1 MNKCFMFIHNLFCPD
16 MPYQADWALKTS
28 YLLILYPHMFNLVAD
43 ICPYTSVYD
52 PISEKTYVVMDT
64 ELGETYNSPEICLS
78 SKSFRSK
85 HVGSDSHP
93 GRICWETLTR
103 SGRMIPAHWRAFERD
118 PFGQNLAQSA
128 RTKSDPG

>member
-1 MNKCFMFIHNLFCPD
+1 
-16 MPYQADWALKTS
+16 
-28 YLLILYPHMFNLVAD
+28 MFNLVAD

-78 SKSFRSK
+78 SKSLSSK
-85 HVGSDSHP
+85 HVRIRFASGPYLLGNIDQKRPGWFLHIGVLSD
-93 GRICWETLTR
+93 RIR
-103 SGRMIPAHWRAFERD
+103 
-118 PFGQNLAQSA
+118 LAKTWHSQT